1 MSDHSSSIATDGDD
15 QTPSSRSS
23 KSQKIAK
30 KGMYF
35 QKYNSG
41 WEKEH
46 PWLAKSNKDKTHFY
60 CKCCRGD
67 YHGGVTEIKRHE
79 LTTKHTR
86 NASSIKR
93 QQTILDSF
101 NDKNHLE
108 TKIKEAELHI
118 AGFIVQ
124 HNLSFNIA
132 NHLLNLIKNICP
144 LNKVAQGI
152 HC

>member
-1 MSDHSSSIATDGDD
+1 MSDDSSSIATDGDV
-15 QTPSSRSS
+15 QTPSSTSS
-23 KSQKIAK
+23 KSRKIAK
-30 KGMYF
+30 KSYS
-35 QKYNSG
+35 QKYNSD

-79 LTTKHTR
+79 LTTKQTR

-101 NDKNHLE
+101 NDSLLKKTKCTDLVKNVMGAFNEEKLFSLLRQQKFSLVIDETADKSTTKHL
-108 TKIKEAELHI
+108 
-118 AGFIVQ
+118 F
-124 HNLSFNIA
+124 
-132 NHLLNLIKNICP
+132 
-144 LNKVAQGI
+144 
-152 HC
+152 

>member
-1 MSDHSSSIATDGDD
+1 MSDDSSSIATDGDV
-15 QTPSSRSS
+15 QTPSSTSS
-23 KSQKIAK
+23 KSRKIAK
-30 KGMYF
+30 KSYS
-35 QKYNSG
+35 QKYNSD

-79 LTTKHTR
+79 LTTKQTR

-108 TKIKEAELHI
+108 AKIKEAELHI

-132 NHLLNLIKNICP
+132 NHLVNLIKNICP